1 MDLLTMAISLWDS
14 KSFIQL
20 YGKRTDKAR
29 YQFLIENAQ
38 NEIFEIFKMFKNNIK
53 FTRAVVELT

>member
-1 MDLLTMAISLWDS
+1 MV
-14 KSFIQL
+14 
-20 YGKRTDKAR
+20 KRANKAR

-53 FTRAVVELT
+53 FTRAAVELT

>member
-1 MDLLTMAISLWDS
+1 MDLLWLFHCVILKALY
-14 KSFIQL
+14 SFMV
-20 YGKRTDKAR
+20 KRADKAR

-53 FTRAVVELT
+53 FTRAAVELT